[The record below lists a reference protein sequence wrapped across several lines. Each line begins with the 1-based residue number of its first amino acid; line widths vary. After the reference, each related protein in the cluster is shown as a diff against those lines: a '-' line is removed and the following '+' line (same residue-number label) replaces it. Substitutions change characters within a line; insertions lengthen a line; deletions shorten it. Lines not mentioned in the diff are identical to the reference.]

1 MQDDRDMRTTLDID
15 DDVLQ
20 AAKEIGAMR
29 GKTAGQIISEMA
41 REAMAPSRTYTE
53 RNGVPIIRRRPGA
66 PLITTADVKRWQEE
80 DEMGI

>member
-1 MQDDRDMRTTLDID
+1 MRDDKVMRTTLDID

-41 REAMAPSRTYTE
+41 REAMAPPRAYTE
-53 RNGVPIIRRRPGA
+53 RNGVPVIPRRPGDR
-66 PLITTADVKRWQEE
+66 LITNADVQRWLDE
-80 DEMGI
+80 DD